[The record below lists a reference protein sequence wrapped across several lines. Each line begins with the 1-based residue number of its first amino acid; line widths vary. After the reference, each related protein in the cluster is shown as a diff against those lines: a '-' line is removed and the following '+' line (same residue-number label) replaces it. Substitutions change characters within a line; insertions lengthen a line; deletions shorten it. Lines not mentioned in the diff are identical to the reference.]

1 MVEDKISYS
10 SNFCIASV
18 ATMAGGPVAAVQSA
32 AVPIVANGISTC
44 LTEEEKFQIGQCERI
59 LRFRDEV
66 LSGAHPRIKVPAHL
80 LASKQG
86 SEARSPASSSSTAVS
101 SGRLGASVENAPKGP
116 RLSNIKGA
124 RPINGPQVA
133 NNPRS
138 FNASAQHS
146 ASATNTNSVQRPDPD
161 TASGFSSNM
170 SGIPTGPRA
179 GAGKRF
185 SDNLASAQ
193 FDPVLLT
200 KSEDLI
206 KAELQLQRQRLERA
220 LSDQLQQHRAATK
233 ASHASEALADFDLAE
248 VLMKALQL
256 VQSSAPLQTDAN
268 LAANASG
275 AESDSVSN
283 DTFYSSKHDT
293 PESHLEHRI
302 PESDEAE
309 AAQARE
315 DSPYEPPMV
324 MEASPVPGQ
333 PPVVAIP
340 PSAANDAN
348 TAQYQ
353 QPRDP
358 RTLAN
363 LDNRTSNTTHRGGGG
378 ALAMVQEAMG
388 VPMEIIS
395 SQESGEA
402 SSSRDSGGI
411 DRPPPTAQ
419 PRLQSVTQQLIEQ
432 GFGRRQSPILRAHN
446 LSPFAPQP
454 AHVSPLA
461 TSRQPP
467 VPQQFA
473 PPAQAAPAQVA
484 ALRNDHSNGSSPE
497 SSPQGRQ
504 GKKGKKNKKRKA
516 DGMAA
521 KNLASPFIKPEPR
534 SPSPLTA
541 PQFPRPNKRLRQG
554 QAPGPE
560 HGSDESRAEEIVESA
575 HSSSYPPRFYRDD
588 RAAVYSSPLGQHVR
602 QDPRPNVLTESP
614 RYEREYHEDVRPVE
628 TIRYVRRVSPGAHA
642 YPYPPSEVRT
652 IRSVSRATVERP
664 YPYYD
669 SRDPPRTV
677 VRPATDRDRSRS
689 PIRIEERPPVTMGPP
704 QRPASRVV
712 VDEFGREYIDPSPRP
727 EPIII
732 RRSVAP
738 RPMYADREEYY
749 DPGRTTTRVIRRSV
763 APASVHGE
771 PELIYER
778 APPRATSVMP
788 GSGRFDEEVV
798 YHRPASP
805 AGYATT
811 RRVIARPEYAPEYR
825 YYRER
830 DYPAQPS
837 GQPVGEYYEVRST
850 QDPRQS
856 LDDPARDYIIRSTTV
871 RPEVALRPETVRTSS
886 VRPEIA
892 PGEYGAPIHIDDR
905 QAMPPPRAYSVR
917 PMGPPPPQPPQYV
930 RQWPEYEARPA
941 YGEQEIRGEDGGV
954 NYIDRAPREAYR

>member
-1 MVEDKISYS
+1 
-10 SNFCIASV
+10 
-18 ATMAGGPVAAVQSA
+18 MAEGPVAAVQPAAA
-32 AVPIVANGISTC
+32 AVPTVANGISTC
-44 LTEEEKFQIGQCERI
+44 LTEEEKFQIAQCERI

-86 SEARSPASSSSTAVS
+86 SEARSPASSSSTAVL
-101 SGRLGASVENAPKGP
+101 SGRPAASVENAPKGP
-116 RLSNIKGA
+116 RLSNTKGSH
-124 RPINGPQVA
+124 PFNGPQVA
-133 NNPRS
+133 TNLRS
-138 FNASAQHS
+138 FNANAHS
-146 ASATNTNSVQRPDPD
+146 ASATNTNSVHRPGPD
-161 TASGFSSNM
+161 AALGFPSNM

-179 GAGKRF
+179 GTGKRF
-185 SDNLASAQ
+185 SDNSASAQ

-220 LSDQLQQHRAATK
+220 LSDQLQQHRVATK

-256 VQSSAPLQTDAN
+256 VQSSASLQTDAN

-275 AESDSVSN
+275 AESDSASN

-293 PESHLEHRI
+293 PESHLEHRL

-309 AAQARE
+309 ADAEAAQTRE
-315 DSPYEPPMV
+315 DSPYEPPMI

-333 PPVVAIP
+333 PLVVAIP
-340 PSAANDAN
+340 PSAANNAN

-358 RTLAN
+358 RTRAN
-363 LDNRTSNTTHRGGGG
+363 LDNRTSNFIHPGRDG
-378 ALAMVQEAMG
+378 ALVMVQEAAG

-402 SSSRDSGGI
+402 SSSRDSGGV
-411 DRPPPTAQ
+411 DRPPPAAQ
-419 PRLQSVTQQLIEQ
+419 PRLQSVAQQLIEQ

-467 VPQQFA
+467 VPQPFA
-473 PPAQAAPAQVA
+473 PPAQATPAQVV

-504 GKKGKKNKKRKA
+504 NKKGKKNKKRKA
-516 DGMAA
+516 DVMTA
-521 KNLASPFIKPEPR
+521 KNAASPFIKPEPR

-554 QAPGPE
+554 QAPGHE
-560 HGSDESRAEEIVESA
+560 QGSDEPRPEEIVEGA
-575 HSSSYPPRFYRDD
+575 PSSSYPPRFYRDD

-602 QDPRPNVLTESP
+602 QDPRPAVLTESP
-614 RYEREYHEDVRPVE
+614 RYEREVHEDVRPVE

-652 IRSVSRATVERP
+652 IRSVSRAAVERP

-669 SRDPPRTV
+669 SRDATRTV

-689 PIRIEERPPVTMGPP
+689 PIMIEERPPTIMGPP
-704 QRPASRVV
+704 QRPASRVI

-727 EPIII
+727 EPIVI

-778 APPRATSVMP
+778 APPRAASVMP
-788 GSGRFDEEVV
+788 GPGRYDEEVV
-798 YHRPASP
+798 YRRPASP

-811 RRVIARPEYAPEYR
+811 RRVITRPEYSPEYR

-830 DYPAQPS
+830 DYSGQPS
-837 GQPVGEYYEVRST
+837 GQPIGEYYEVRST
-850 QDPRQS
+850 QEPRVPMDEPS
-856 LDDPARDYIIRSTTV
+856 RDYIIRSTTV
-871 RPEVALRPETVRTSS
+871 RPEVPLRPDTVRTSS
-886 VRPEIA
+886 VRPEIT
-892 PGEYGAPIHIDDR
+892 PGEYGAPIHIDER

-917 PMGPPPPQPPQYV
+917 PMGPPPPQPSQYV
-930 RQWPEYEARPA
+930 RQWPEYEVRPA
-941 YGEQEIRGEDGGV
+941 YGEQEIRREDGGV
-954 NYIDRAPREAYR
+954 TYIDRAPREAYR